1 MMKRIFDIISAVLAL
16 IISLPLLILTG
27 LSIKIEGGGPFFY
40 RQVRLGLGRK
50 HFLLYKFRSM
60 VMEADRKG
68 PLVTSDGDSRITRIG
83 GFLRRTKLD
92 ELPQLL
98 NVVKGDMSI
107 VGPRPE
113 APRYIEHY
121 HPEWERVF
129 SARPGITDLAT
140 LQFRDEQRVLA
151 YAKDKEKAYIEIV
164 MPMKMKLAL
173 YYVNNRSFWLD
184 LKIIALTFWGI
195 TLGRLFAKP
204 DDSLAERAIAQI
216 ESLNI

>member
-16 IISLPLLILTG
+16 IISLPLLVLTG
-27 LSIKIEGGGPFFY
+27 LSKKIEDGGPFFY
-40 RQVRLGLGRK
+40 QQVRLGLDRK

-60 VMEADRKG
+60 VMGADRKG
-68 PLVTSDGDSRITRIG
+68 PLVTSDGDVRITRIG
-83 GFLRRTKLD
+83 GFLRRSKLD
-92 ELPQLL
+92 ELPQLI

-121 HPEWERVF
+121 LPEWERVF
-129 SARPGITDLAT
+129 SVRPGITDLAT